1 MKAIKDLKLKQ
12 IEDLRKM
19 DATAFKKELEAAAK
33 KLFELKMKKQLN
45 ELKQTHLITAL
56 RKHIAVIKTV
66 ALEQGVNLG

>member
-19 DATAFKKELEAAAK
+19 DATTFKKELEVTAK

>member
-1 MKAIKDLKLKQ
+1 MKVIKDLKLKQ

-19 DATAFKKELEAAAK
+19 DAKGFKAELESTAK

-45 ELKQTHLITAL
+45 EMKQTHLITAL

>member
-56 RKHIAVIKTV
+56 RKYIAVIKTV

>member
-19 DATAFKKELEAAAK
+19 DAESFRKELNITAK

-45 ELKQTHLITAL
+45 EMKQTHLITAL

-66 ALEQGVNLG
+66 ALEKGVNLG

>member
-19 DATAFKKELEAAAK
+19 DAETFRKELNITAK

-45 ELKQTHLITAL
+45 EMKQTHLITAL

-66 ALEQGVNLG
+66 ALEKGVNLG